1 MLLLLLAPEKCANLL
16 YKNVLL
22 SYGSCGW
29 RAPVFLHFMVQLDLD
44 LPSSSALSC
53 FAKVIGLTTVDAL
66 DSMTHSHASG
76 NKSAKVLLLSLL
88 CLFQSI
94 LKAFSYPLGR
104 ARGLKVRWKKS
115 EWQVKE
121 MVNEKECVFT
131 LMCLSCD
138 TFWHK
143 HVLMYIMCSYLCPFR
158 NLAGVCLHVTAC
170 FYMCACKG
178 SVGLQPSDSLWEFLT
193 SFPVLLTHYSHSHRQ
208 QASGHTEEIV
218 VRILMML
225 AHWYFT
231 FPEKSQLFTHL
242 S

>member
-94 LKAFSYPLGR
+94 LKAFSCPLGR
-104 ARGLKVRWKKS
+104 ARGLKVRWKKVRMTS
-115 EWQVKE
+115 E
-121 MVNEKECVFT
+121 
-131 LMCLSCD
+131 
-138 TFWHK
+138 
-143 HVLMYIMCSYLCPFR
+143 R
-158 NLAGVCLHVTAC
+158 NGELERVCLHSNV
-170 FYMCACKG
+170 FVMWY
-178 SVGLQPSDSLWEFLT
+178 FLT
-193 SFPVLLTHYSHSHRQ
+193 QTCPYVHHVLLFVP
-208 QASGHTEEIV
+208 I
-218 VRILMML
+218 
-225 AHWYFT
+225 
-231 FPEKSQLFTHL
+231 
-242 S
+242 